1 MSAKCKHPQRCVIG
15 HPFNP
20 PHLIPLVEVVGGAKT
35 SAQALAAAMDFYREL
50 GKRPIHIRNYPP
62 RWNGAPSQDLLVIRR
77 NHETGAISLDPLR
90 WGLIPYWCK
99 DPKGGRKPINAKC
112 ETVGN
117 LPTFRDAYRRR
128 RCIVPVD
135 GFFEWKAIKGQK
147 TKQPYA
153 IAMKDGSP
161 FGLGGLWENWK
172 DPTSGEW
179 IRTFAIITT
188 DANDL
193 VAEIHDRMPLILAPI
208 DYARWL
214 SDEPDPHDLM
224 RPFPADPMRMW
235 PISTRVNKPEND
247 EPSILDPVS
256 TLVA

>member
-1 MSAKCKHPQRCVIG
+1 MCGRVIQSSG
-15 HPFNP
+15 
-20 PHLIPLVEVVGGAKT
+20 PLSYAILDGMNVRDSRA
-35 SAQALAAAMDFYREL
+35 
-50 GKRPIHIRNYPP
+50 HNYPP
-62 RWNGAPSQDLLVIRR
+62 
-77 NHETGAISLDPLR
+77 
-90 WGLIPYWCK
+90 
-99 DPKGGRKPINAKC
+99 
-112 ETVGN
+112 
-117 LPTFRDAYRRR
+117 
-128 RCIVPVD
+128 

-147 TKQPYA
+147 AKQPYA

-188 DANDL
+188 DANEL
-193 VAEIHDRMPLILAPI
+193 VAEIHDRMPLILAPA
-208 DYARWL
+208 DYVRWL
-214 SDEPDPHDLM
+214 SDSPDPRDLM

-256 TLVA
+256 TS